1 MFWLKLY
8 LHMGVPEISSGLR
21 MSRNIGIMCRAMR
34 RCSRVEEFWIDV
46 MCDGRGPRCVTV
58 SMYRVYEAVSRI
70 AAPVR
75 IIVKADQLKSAI
87 TMVSSAI
94 RFVVGGRAMFVRLAR
109 SHQMAIRGSMGC
121 SPRVSRRIR
130 L

>member
-1 MFWLKLY
+1 M
-8 LHMGVPEISSGLR
+8 
-21 MSRNIGIMCRAMR
+21 
-34 RCSRVEEFWIDV
+34 
-46 MCDGRGPRCVTV
+46 PRCVII

-87 TMVSSAI
+87 TMVSSAM

-109 SHQMAIRGSMGC
+109 SHQVAMRGRRGW

-130 L
+130 LWVRS